1 MKHVISLLAILG
13 ATTAY
18 AQTPPQPAPAQA
30 TTGTQVTGAVMP
42 GVQQIDNSTN
52 SSKFT
57 EYRDS
62 RDQFF
67 LPRLALSIAE
77 PTRGLFFTLSGSNV
91 SRRDQTILIE
101 TGRAGVWNVQ
111 ADWNEVPHNFSNK
124 AVTPYNERAP
134 GLFEVPATVPITFKK
149 LATAAADTAGVL
161 ASDDLIAEY
170 QRTFLHPTELRTQTN
185 FGRFGA
191 SWTGSDV
198 LSLGFTYDL
207 RDKYGSK
214 NTFGPIGDRPPR
226 TLNIELAEPV
236 DYRTND
242 LTFAAE
248 HQGSGYQL
256 RAEYLFSD
264 FANAVDTLQWQ
275 NIYAAVVP
283 GQTYDTWDRSVSLYG
298 VRPLPPDNRYHNIST
313 MIGVDMPFDS
323 RVIASIGYGRLEQNE
338 SLLPYSYNADQLTT
352 RPFPRTTADG
362 SIDTLS
368 FTADYVV
375 NPVPRL
381 NFRAFYRR
389 YDLDNNTPSDR
400 WQYVTSDTSNL
411 NGTSSYVNKR
421 VNIPDAY
428 DRDNAGG
435 DATWRLPAR
444 STLNFGYER
453 EAVGRVHREADTSEN
468 ILRASWRTRAKRWV
482 SVEARYLQGARDG
495 GTYNNEVTHE
505 GYWYA
510 PSEAN
515 DNNNPLLTFDN
526 HPDMRRFDVSD
537 RLRRQF
543 DFRLNLSPREDVALN
558 AFVRYRND
566 DFDSDVTSSQPLS
579 DTSLPDAAAETP
591 GNQLGLLED
600 TRTRY
605 GVDFFVQPTGRV
617 MLNAFI
623 NHDRGTSF
631 VKSIE
636 FNENN
641 KANPGAIA
649 TAELGPWTR
658 AGSQWTAE
666 TKNRTWSTG
675 FGTTLQIAPDRIAI
689 VADYTASLAEVD
701 VPYGGYGVTNW
712 DGTPFPA
719 NHQFAFSTPPTVVE
733 NWHVVNLRLEY
744 TLRAATIVAGYS
756 FENYGLEDWQQ
767 SPTAPWVEAV
777 GADTLLRDTS
787 RSFQWGNRLFNLGTE
802 LAPGYTAHVGFVGL
816 RYRF

>member
-1 MKHVISLLAILG
+1 MKPLISVLAILS
-13 ATTAY
+13 ASTAY
-18 AQTPPQPAPAQA
+18 AQTPPPVAPAQA
-30 TTGTQVTGAVMP
+30 TAATRMTGTVTP
-42 GVQQIDNSTN
+42 GVQQIDNNTN

-57 EYRDS
+57 EYRDLQ
-62 RDQFF
+62 DQFF
-67 LPRLALSIAE
+67 LPYLAFSVAE
-77 PTRGLFFTLSGSNV
+77 PGGARFFTLSGSNV

-101 TGRAGVWNVQ
+101 AGHAGVWHVA

-124 AVTPYNERAP
+124 AVTPYIQRAP
-134 GLFEVPATVPITFKK
+134 GLFDVPATVPITFKK

-161 ASDDLIAEY
+161 ASDELIAAY
-170 QRTFLHPTELRTQTN
+170 QRTFLHPVDLRTQTN
-185 FGRFGA
+185 VGRFGA
-191 SWTGSDV
+191 SWTGSDA
-198 LSLGFTYDL
+198 LNLAFSYNM

-236 DYRTND
+236 DYRTNE

-248 HQGSGYQL
+248 HKGTGYQV

-275 NIYAAVVP
+275 NVYAAVVP
-283 GQTYDTWDRSVSLYG
+283 GETYDTWDRSVSTYG

-313 MIGVDMPFDS
+313 MIGADMPFDS
-323 RVIASIGYGRLEQNE
+323 RLIGSIGYGRLEQNE
-338 SLLPYSYNADQLTT
+338 VLLPYSYNADQLTT
-352 RPFPRTTADG
+352 RPFPRTTAEG
-362 SIDTLS
+362 SLDTLS
-368 FTADYVV
+368 VTADYVV
-375 NPVPRL
+375 NPMPRL
-381 NFRAFYRR
+381 NLRAFYRQ

-421 VNIPDAY
+421 VNIPYAY
-428 DRDNAGG
+428 DRDNAGVE
-435 DATWRLPAR
+435 ATWRLPAR

-453 EAVGRVHREADTSEN
+453 EAVGRVHREADTAEN
-468 ILRASWRTRAKRWV
+468 ILRGSWRTRANRWV
-482 SVEARYLQGARDG
+482 SLEARYLQGDRDG

-505 GYWYA
+505 GYWYS

-537 RLRRQF
+537 RMRRQL
-543 DFRLNLSPREDVALN
+543 DLRVNLSPREDVALN
-558 AFVRYRND
+558 AFVRFRND
-566 DFDSDVTSSQPLS
+566 DFDSNVAASQPLS
-579 DTSLPDAAAETP
+579 DTTLPDAAATTP

-600 TRTRY
+600 RRVRY
-605 GVDFFVQPTGRV
+605 GADFFVQPVARV
-617 MLNAFI
+617 TLNAFV

-631 VKSIE
+631 VKSME

-666 TKNRTWSTG
+666 TKNKTWSAG
-675 FGTTLQIAPDRIAI
+675 FGTALQVKPDRVAI
-689 VADYTASLAEVD
+689 IADYTASLAEVD
-701 VPYGGYGVTNW
+701 VPYGGFGVTNW
-712 DGTPFPA
+712 DGTPFPP

-733 NWHVVNLRLEY
+733 SWHVVNLRLEY
-744 TLRAATIVAGYS
+744 TLRAATLVAGYT
-756 FENYGLEDWQQ
+756 FENYDLEDWQQ
-767 SPTAPWVEAV
+767 SPVAPWVEAV
-777 GADTLLRDTS
+777 GSETLLRDTS
-787 RSFQWGNRLFNLGTE
+787 RSFQWGNRLFNLGSY
-802 LAPGYTAHVGFVGL
+802 LAPAYTAHVGFLGL